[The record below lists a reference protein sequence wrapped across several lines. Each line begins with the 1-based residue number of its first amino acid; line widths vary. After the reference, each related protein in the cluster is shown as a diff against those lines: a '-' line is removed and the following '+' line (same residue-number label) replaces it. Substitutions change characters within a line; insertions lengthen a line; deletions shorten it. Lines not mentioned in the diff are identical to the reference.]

1 MTLACFTILHYKTI
15 QETQKCVG
23 SLLKISKI
31 GNCQIIIY
39 DNASKDG
46 SVELLKK
53 NYQKYSN
60 ISIYESSRNGGYSKG
75 NNAAYTIAKSYN
87 PKFIIAMNNDVQ
99 IHQKDFLVKLEGI
112 ALRDDFFL
120 IGPDVYAPY
129 SHSHQSP
136 LYDTFPTCEQT
147 DKEMSIYKT
156 ILSDIDKQIPIERK
170 KRILNKVRH
179 YVPKTVVFAFRGL
192 KQASGI
198 EEREKFERYKMER
211 INPVLQGSCII
222 VTELYLKEND
232 VLFEPDTR
240 FYFEE
245 LLLALKCKTL
255 NYKTI
260 YTPELQVIHNHGA
273 ATRKSTKTIRDF
285 LRFNAENMLR
295 AYDIYRK
302 ALKDN
307 PWQKNH

>member
-1 MTLACFTILHYKTI
+1 
-15 QETQKCVG
+15 
-23 SLLKISKI
+23 
-31 GNCQIIIY
+31 
-39 DNASKDG
+39 
-46 SVELLKK
+46 
-53 NYQKYSN
+53 
-60 ISIYESSRNGGYSKG
+60 
-75 NNAAYTIAKSYN
+75 
-87 PKFIIAMNNDVQ
+87 
-99 IHQKDFLVKLEGI
+99 
-112 ALRDDFFL
+112 
-120 IGPDVYAPY
+120 
-129 SHSHQSP
+129 
-136 LYDTFPTCEQT
+136 
-147 DKEMSIYKT
+147 
-156 ILSDIDKQIPIERK
+156 
-170 KRILNKVRH
+170 
-179 YVPKTVVFAFRGL
+179 
-192 KQASGI
+192 
-198 EEREKFERYKMER
+198 MER